1 VTGLVSVVCTD
12 ERAEDHDDLP
22 VDVARWA
29 LLAEGVLVAE
39 NVDGE
44 LTLTFIDEADMADLN
59 AEHMGKD
66 GPTDVL
72 SFPLDDDGDDSIP
85 GVPTLL
91 GDIVISPAVAA
102 RQCADHAGTFD
113 DEIAL
118 LVVHGIL
125 HILGHDHAES
135 DEAAVMR
142 SRELDHLTALHWRA
156 PAPAGF
162 RQTHD

>member
-1 VTGLVSVVCTD
+1 VTHHVSVVCTD
-12 ERAEDHDDLP
+12 ERVEEPRDLP
-22 VDVARWA
+22 VDVERWA
-29 LLAEGVLVAE
+29 RLAEQVLTAERVA
-39 NVDGE
+39 GE
-44 LTLTFIDEADMADLN
+44 LTLTFIDEADIAELN

-72 SFPLDDDGDDSIP
+72 SFPLDDDGDEANP

-91 GDIVISPAVAA
+91 GDIVISPVVAA

-125 HILGHDHAES
+125 HVLGHDHAEP
-135 DEAAVMR
+135 DEAETMR
-142 SRELDHLTALHWRA
+142 SRELDHLSALHWRG

-162 RQTHD
+162 RLTHH